1 MPLLTR
7 RVFDADPE
15 TDDRKQS
22 VPARGLL
29 QACGNPACRSGWLH
43 VWRSRSGPVF
53 EGGWSC
59 SAECTAER
67 VALAVRR
74 EMDARGVGTRA
85 HRHRIP
91 LGLLMLQQGWIT
103 AEQLREALRLQRE
116 RGCGRLG
123 FWLTSQCGVDERM
136 VTRALGL
143 QWSSPVL
150 PLESH
155 DPEALAP
162 LVPRLFV
169 DAFGVLP
176 LRVAAGRL
184 LYVGFEDR
192 LDPVLCLAL
201 ERMTGMRVEGGLV
214 RESLFRPAHE
224 RMLRASFPPVQLI
237 EAVSEPVLVR
247 TLARAVERA
256 RPAESRLARVHDC
269 LWLRMWKKAP
279 GSKDVEDILCTVAPQ

>member
-7 RVFDADPE
+7 RTPE
-15 TDDRKQS
+15 AVLDLAEQKA
-22 VPARGLL
+22 PNAARGLL
-29 QACGNPACRSGWLH
+29 LACGNPACRSGWLH

-53 EGGWSC
+53 EEGWNC

-74 EMDARGVGTRA
+74 EMDARGPGTQA

-103 AEQLREALRLQRE
+103 AEQLKEALLLQRE
-116 RGCGRLG
+116 NGCGRLG
-123 FWLTSQCGVDERM
+123 SWLVSRCGVDERM

-143 QWSSPVL
+143 QWSCPVL
-150 PLESH
+150 PLDSH
-155 DPEALAP
+155 DPEGLAP

-176 LRVAAGRL
+176 LRVAAGKL

-192 LDPVLCLAL
+192 VDPVLCLAL
-201 ERMTGMRVEGGLV
+201 ERMAGMRVEGGLV
-214 RESLFRPAHE
+214 RESQFRPAHQ
-224 RMLRASFPPVQLI
+224 RMLRASFAPVQLI
-237 EAVSEPVLVR
+237 EAASEPVLVR
-247 TLARAVERA
+247 SLARAIERT
-256 RPAESRLARVHDC
+256 RPAESRLVRVHDC
-269 LWLRMWKKAP
+269 LWLRMWKKAA
-279 GSKDVEDILCTVAPQ
+279 GSRDVEDILCTVAPQ

>member
-7 RVFDADPE
+7 QVPVE
-15 TDDRKQS
+15 EDDFLEQR
-22 VPARGLL
+22 PAAAARGLL
-29 QACGNPACRSGWLH
+29 QTCGNPACRTGWLH
-43 VWRSRSGPVF
+43 VWSSRSAPVF
-53 EGGWSC
+53 EGGWNC

-67 VALAVRR
+67 LALAVRR
-74 EMDARGVGTRA
+74 EMDARGAGSQV

-103 AEQLREALRLQRE
+103 ADQLREAVRLQRE

-123 FWLTSQCGVDERM
+123 FWLTSQCGVDERL

-143 QWSSPVL
+143 QWGCPVL

-155 DPEALAP
+155 DPEALAM

-192 LDPVLCLAL
+192 VDPVLCLAL
-201 ERMTGMRVEGGLV
+201 ERITGMRVEGGLV
-214 RESLFRPAHE
+214 RESLFRPAHQ
-224 RMLRASFPPVQLI
+224 RMLRASFPPAQLI
-237 EAVSEPVLVR
+237 EAISEPVLLR
-247 TLARAVERA
+247 SLARAIERA
-256 RPAESRLARVHDC
+256 RPAESRLVRVHDC

-279 GSKDVEDILCTVAPQ
+279 GSKDVEDILCTIAPQ

>member
-1 MPLLTR
+1 
-7 RVFDADPE
+7 
-15 TDDRKQS
+15 
-22 VPARGLL
+22 
-29 QACGNPACRSGWLH
+29 LH

-53 EGGWSC
+53 EGQWNC
-59 SAECTAER
+59 SPECTSER

-74 EMDARGVGTRA
+74 EMDARGSAGAQA

-103 AEQLREALRLQRE
+103 ADQLREALRLQRE

-123 FWLTSQCGVDERM
+123 YWLTSRCGIDERM

-143 QWSSPVL
+143 QWGCPVL

-155 DPEALAP
+155 APEALAA

-176 LRVAAGRL
+176 LRVAAGKL
-184 LYVGFEDR
+184 LYAGFEDR
-192 LDPVLCLAL
+192 VDPVLCLAL
-201 ERMTGMRVEGGLV
+201 QRMTGMRVEGGLV
-214 RESLFRPAHE
+214 RESQFRPAHE
-224 RMLRASFPPVQLI
+224 RMLRATYPPVQLI

-247 TLARAVERA
+247 SLARAIERA

-269 LWLRMWKKAP
+269 LWLRMWKKVP
-279 GSKDVEDILCTVAPQ
+279 GSKDVEDILCTIAPQ